1 MVATASHARF
11 RTRCGATSAPRSSAP
26 RSRATC
32 GCQRVPAT
40 ASRCCSTI
48 LHRAARRHTVPS
60 PRKCSPPTARTRRRR
75 RPRAH
80 RPAEIVRKKGSIMRR
95 ALGRGLETLLPGT
108 PAPSTP
114 ATAMPTGV
122 LTVRTTEITAN
133 PEQPR
138 RRFDADALDALAES
152 IRRHGLLQ
160 PLVVRREAHGYEL
173 IAGERRLRA
182 AQRAGLEEVPVVV
195 REATPPER
203 LELALIENLQR
214 EDLTALEEAEAY
226 RQLIEVYGLTQEEI
240 AQRVGKSRP
249 AIANALRLLSLPDS
263 VKAQLESGELTPGH
277 ARAVLAVE
285 GEESRV
291 AFARE
296 ITSQKLPKSEAERL
310 ARARRTASD
319 ARQAS
324 TRRDPHWRA
333 LAEELTRGLGTRVR
347 ISRRNRGGTIEI
359 EFYSEAELD
368 RLLGHLRSGLT
379 PERAF

>member
-1 MVATASHARF
+1 M
-11 RTRCGATSAPRSSAP
+11 
-26 RSRATC
+26 
-32 GCQRVPAT
+32 
-40 ASRCCSTI
+40 
-48 LHRAARRHTVPS
+48 
-60 PRKCSPPTARTRRRR
+60 RK
-75 RPRAH
+75 
-80 RPAEIVRKKGSIMRR
+80 
-95 ALGRGLETLLPGT
+95 ALGRGLEVLLPAAPVRAAT
-108 PAPSTP
+108 TAPPPAPVANAP
-114 ATAMPTGV
+114 AAGPTAR
-122 LTVRTTEITAN
+122 LSDITTN
-133 PEQPR
+133 PDQPR
-138 RRFDADALDALAES
+138 RRFDPEALEALADS

-160 PLVVRREAHGYEL
+160 PLVVRPTETGFEL

-182 AQRAGLEEVPVVV
+182 ARQAGLDEVPVVV
-195 REATPPER
+195 RTATPPER

-214 EDLTALEEAEAY
+214 EALTALEEAEAY
-226 RQLIEVYGLTQEEI
+226 RQLIEVYGLTQEDI

-263 VKAQLESGELTPGH
+263 VKAQLEDGDLTPGH

-285 GEESRV
+285 GDESRV

-310 ARARRTASD
+310 ARARRTAVE
-319 ARQAS
+319 ARQTS
-324 TRRDPHWRA
+324 LRRDPHWRA

-368 RLLGHLRSGLT
+368 RLLSHLRGGLT

>member
-1 MVATASHARF
+1 
-11 RTRCGATSAPRSSAP
+11 
-26 RSRATC
+26 
-32 GCQRVPAT
+32 
-40 ASRCCSTI
+40 
-48 LHRAARRHTVPS
+48 
-60 PRKCSPPTARTRRRR
+60 
-75 RPRAH
+75 
-80 RPAEIVRKKGSIMRR
+80 MRR
-95 ALGRGLETLLPGT
+95 ALGRGLETLLPGA
-108 PAPSTP
+108 PAPP
-114 ATAMPTGV
+114 PPTAARATGV
-122 LTVRTTEITAN
+122 LMVGTAEIAAN

-152 IRRHGLLQ
+152 IQRHGLLQ

-285 GEESRV
+285 GDESRV

-368 RLLGHLRSGLT
+368 RLVGHLRGGLT